1 MSSQTV
7 MSEDR
12 MLHKANQIALNFAP
26 YPEGQAVE
34 KIADHLRKF
43 WTPPMREQLA
53 AYVNSN
59 RGGLH
64 TLAVKAVKNLFH

>member
-7 MSEDR
+7 MSENR

-26 YPEGQAVE
+26 YPQEQAVE

-43 WTPPMREQLA
+43 WTPPMREQLI
-53 AYVNSN
+53 AYVNN
-59 RGGLH
+59 GCEGLH
-64 TLAVKAVKNLFH
+64 ALAIEAVKNL

>member
-1 MSSQTV
+1 MSSRAV

-26 YPEGQAVE
+26 YPQAQAVE

-43 WTPPMREQLA
+43 WTPPMREQLT
-53 AYVNSN
+53 AYVNSG
-59 RGGLH
+59 REGLH
-64 TLAVKAVKNLFH
+64 ALAVEAVKNL